1 METTE
6 QKESEAKG
14 IFQSDLV
21 LRSALVEA
29 ISDLRS
35 KPWLLDSVFASLRY
49 DQLTNKLYGEKE
61 IARGVKWFQST
72 EIAVVMAESLKAET
86 IPCVSIE
93 VTESS
98 ETNNTLADQ
107 HYQTSQPAQ
116 EEWPPLTQ
124 PFTPQYVPTTGII
137 TLPQAISDSL
147 VCTTGMLLVD
157 HNGDNHP
164 IWNVIDRQHF
174 TTDVGLIVDFSNSYI
189 RSAYPRLVES
199 LESAAFREGYRIG
212 CTCKGDPMSTRWL
225 HSLVSFCLLHYRQ
238 DLLEARGF
246 EVSSISSGPMV
257 KDSRVEG
264 ENIFSRFISL
274 TGMIRNYWPK
284 RRTEKSLWVTSS
296 IEISKVGE
304 DGISFVGDQNTDP
317 SLLVQFGVGK
327 PIIPSDQIPDDEDD
341 D

>member
-1 METTE
+1 MSTIEIE
-6 QKESEAKG
+6 REAKG
-14 IFQSDLV
+14 IFQSDLI

-61 IARGVKWFQST
+61 IARGIRWFQST
-72 EIAVVMAESLKAET
+72 EIPVVMAETLKADT

-98 ETNNTLADQ
+98 ETNNTLGDQ

-124 PFTPQYVPTTGII
+124 PFTPQYVPTTGLI
-137 TLPQAISDSL
+137 TLPKAIADSL

-157 HNGDNHP
+157 HNGDRHP
-164 IWNVIDRQHF
+164 ILDITDREHF
-174 TTDVGLIVDFSNSYI
+174 TTDTSLIVDFSNSYI
-189 RSAYPRLVES
+189 KSAYPRLVET
-199 LESAAFREGYRIG
+199 LESATFREGYRIG
-212 CTCKGDPMSTRWL
+212 CTCKGDPMATRWL
-225 HSLVSFCLLHYRQ
+225 HSLISFCLLHYRQ
-238 DLLEARGF
+238 DLLEARGL

-257 KDSRVEG
+257 KDTRFEA

-274 TGMIRNYWPK
+274 AGIVRNYWPK
-284 RRTEKSLWVTSS
+284 RRNERPLWVTGVV
-296 IEISKVGE
+296 EISKPGE
-304 DGISFVGDQNTDP
+304 DAISFVGDQATDP
-317 SLLVQFGVGK
+317 LLLVQYGVGS
-327 PIIPSDQIPDDEDD
+327 PIIPSTPIDD
-341 D
+341 DDD